1 MQKIFGNLYKDLIKN
16 ISLNGN
22 PHEKFFFKSRSHIIV
37 IFCLASEENTTLETL
52 CEKIPYK
59 IVSRS
64 TIQSILKEGV
74 SNNFFKKEIDISDKR
89 QKIYKISDTAK
100 GILKNWLENQKKNF
114 SQGKVA

>member
-1 MQKIFGNLYKDLIKN
+1 MERIFGNLYRDLIKN
-16 ISLNGN
+16 MSLSGN
-22 PHEKFFFKSRSHIIV
+22 PHEKFLFKSRSHIIV
-37 IFCLASEENTTLETL
+37 IFCLASGENTTLETL

-64 TIQSILKEGV
+64 TIQNILKEGV
-74 SNNFFKKEIDISDKR
+74 SNNFFKKEVDINDRR

-114 SQGKVA
+114 SKDKVA